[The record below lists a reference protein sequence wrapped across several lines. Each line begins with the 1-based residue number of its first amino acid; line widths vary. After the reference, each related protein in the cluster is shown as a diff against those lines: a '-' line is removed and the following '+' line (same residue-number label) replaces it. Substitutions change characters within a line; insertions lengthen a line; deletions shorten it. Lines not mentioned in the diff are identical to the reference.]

1 MFTIIQ
7 DYKNYKTLKKIRK
20 SASRELKN
28 KFNQLLWIEHRWH
41 VFLNDCS
48 HNVYFSQVI
57 QRLKVEKPH
66 LLEEYVKDFAPFYH
80 ASSCFF
86 VFRRN
91 NSFRPRAYKEEEVR
105 KCVHNHEN
113 GVLSEHNCSQC
124 SKYQYENLVE
134 YYSLKNRVQS
144 LQRAEK
150 EAKQNLLDNFS
161 FLKQK

>member
-28 KFNQLLWIEHRWH
+28 KFNQLLWIEPRWH

-48 HNVYFSQVI
+48 HSVYFSQAI
-57 QRLKVEKPH
+57 QRLKGEKPH
-66 LLEEYVKDFAPFYH
+66 LLERYIKDFAPFYH

-91 NSFRPRAYKEEEVR
+91 NSFRPRAYKEE
-105 KCVHNHEN
+105 
-113 GVLSEHNCSQC
+113 
-124 SKYQYENLVE
+124 
-134 YYSLKNRVQS
+134 
-144 LQRAEK
+144 
-150 EAKQNLLDNFS
+150 
-161 FLKQK
+161 